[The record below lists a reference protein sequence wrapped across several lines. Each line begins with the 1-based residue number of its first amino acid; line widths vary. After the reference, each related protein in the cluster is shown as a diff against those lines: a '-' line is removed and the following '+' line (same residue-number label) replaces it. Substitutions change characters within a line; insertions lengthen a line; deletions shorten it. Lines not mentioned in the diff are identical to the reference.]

1 MPSQQPETPGL
12 SRDAVIQAAL
22 DLLDSVGVEGL
33 SMRAVAE
40 RLGVRA
46 ASLYWHLRDKEQL
59 LDSVAEAILDRV
71 EVPISGA
78 GWRGPV
84 SAACDELGAALAA
97 HRAAAGV
104 VIASLPAVQRSRLV
118 RDLARTLAV
127 AGLEQAE
134 GAAVALVVE
143 AAASALLTPAPA
155 ARPRQGGAMTLAVDS
170 GSWRVT
176 VGAAPPGTLEAATSV
191 GGGGAPSV
199 DIRPD
204 GLVVVR
210 NRRGGNRGGVEL
222 NRDYTWNVK
231 VHGGTWNTSL
241 DLSGLRLSGVEL
253 DSGAGNVRC
262 TLPRPL
268 GVVPIRVNSGLV
280 NVSFS
285 RPRDAAVR
293 ATVSSGSAKVRLDGK
308 TVRSV
313 AADVHWETQG
323 ASASAD
329 RYELA
334 VFSGSVRVTMDASAP
349 PIANAATPPGA
360 EAPPAAEPEPA
371 QPVLPSGQGVGL
383 LLDGIEKRL
392 AR

>member
-1 MPSQQPETPGL
+1 MSNQQPEAPGL
-12 SRDAVIQAAL
+12 SREAVIKAAL
-22 DLLDSVGVEGL
+22 ELLDSVGVEGL

-59 LDSVAEAILDRV
+59 LDSVAEAILDGV

-78 GWRGPV
+78 GWRAPV
-84 SAACDELGAALAA
+84 TAACDELAEALAS

-127 AGLEQAE
+127 AGLDQAE

-143 AAASALLTPAPA
+143 AAAAALLTPVPTTQP
-155 ARPRQGGAMTLAVDS
+155 RPGGPMTLAVDS
-170 GSWRVT
+170 GSWRVM
-176 VGAAPPGTLEAATSV
+176 VAAAPPGTLEVATSV

-199 DIRPD
+199 DIRPE

-210 NRRGGNRGGVEL
+210 NRRGGNRGGVQL
-222 NRDYTWNVK
+222 NRDHAWYVK
-231 VHGGTWNTSL
+231 VHGGTWNTTL
-241 DLSGLRLSGVEL
+241 DLSGLRVSGIEL
-253 DSGAGNVRC
+253 DSGAGNVSC

-280 NVSFS
+280 NVSFR

-313 AADVHWETQG
+313 TTDVHWETQG
-323 ASASAD
+323 ASTSED
-329 RYELA
+329 RYELT
-334 VFSGSVRVTMDASAP
+334 VYSGSVRVSMDASAP
-349 PIANAATPPGA
+349 DVADAP
-360 EAPPAAEPEPA
+360 APPEHPEPPA
-371 QPVLPSGQGVGL
+371 TCAGPAVPAGQGVGL

-392 AR
+392 AG

>member
-1 MPSQQPETPGL
+1 MPNQQPDTPGL
-12 SRDAVIQAAL
+12 SRDAVIRAAL
-22 DLLDSVGVEGL
+22 ELLDSVGVEGL

-40 RLGVRA
+40 RLGVKA

-71 EVPISGA
+71 VVPISGT
-78 GWRGPV
+78 GWRAPV
-84 SAACDELGAALAA
+84 TAACDELAAALTA

-104 VIASLPAVQRSRLV
+104 VIASLPAVQRSALV
-118 RDLARTLAV
+118 RDLARTLAM
-127 AGLEQAE
+127 AGLEHAE

-143 AAASALLTPAPA
+143 AAASALLTPGPTV
-155 ARPRQGGAMTLAVDS
+155 RPRQGGSMTLAVDS
-170 GSWRVT
+170 GSWRVM
-176 VGAAPPGTLEAATSV
+176 VGAAAPGTLEAATSV

-222 NRDYTWNVK
+222 NRDYTWYVK
-231 VHGGTWNTSL
+231 VHGGTWNTTL
-241 DLSGLRLSGVEL
+241 DLSGLRVSGIEL
-253 DSGAGNVRC
+253 DSGAGNVNC
-262 TLPRPL
+262 TLPRPV

-280 NVSFS
+280 NVSFH

-313 AADVHWETQG
+313 TADVHWETPG
-323 ASASAD
+323 ASASED
-329 RYELA
+329 RYELT
-334 VFSGSVRVTMDASAP
+334 VYSGSVRVTMDATAP
-349 PIANAATPPGA
+349 DVADAP
-360 EAPPAAEPEPA
+360 APPAPPA
-371 QPVLPSGQGVGL
+371 TGGSPTMPAGQGVGL

-392 AR
+392 TVG